1 MFLSNFVPG
10 NTHLVSCGCHFSNG
24 GLGLAKGERREAVY
38 ERPGCVTAYAILL
51 GIAAVVSCMAG
62 FFLLAN
68 SRDGIQG
75 LSSIVSAA
83 VIAAL
88 YFVIARGLWLL
99 RNWARIVVIVL
110 QVLSVL
116 GILSQLP
123 NNSSGLVLIVAVFGL
138 AIAAYILYWFA
149 SHGEYFE

>member
-1 MFLSNFVPG
+1 M
-10 NTHLVSCGCHFSNG
+10 
-24 GLGLAKGERREAVY
+24 Y
-38 ERPGCVTAYAILL
+38 ERPGCVTAYAILF

-68 SRDGIQG
+68 SRDGVQG
-75 LSSIVSAA
+75 LSSIVFAA

-116 GILSQLP
+116 GILSQLS

>member
-1 MFLSNFVPG
+1 
-10 NTHLVSCGCHFSNG
+10 
-24 GLGLAKGERREAVY
+24 
-38 ERPGCVTAYAILL
+38 
-51 GIAAVVSCMAG
+51 
-62 FFLLAN
+62 
-68 SRDGIQG
+68 
-75 LSSIVSAA
+75 LSSIVFAA

-116 GILSQLP
+116 GILSQLS

-138 AIAAYILYWFA
+138 AIAAYILDFINV
-149 SHGEYFE
+149 YFDFQHTFCVSIAFGSCVARNTFP

>member
-1 MFLSNFVPG
+1 
-10 NTHLVSCGCHFSNG
+10 
-24 GLGLAKGERREAVY
+24 LGLAKGERREAMY

-62 FFLLAN
+62 FLLLFA
-68 SRDGIQG
+68 RDGIQG
-75 LSSIVSAA
+75 LSSIVFAA

>member
-1 MFLSNFVPG
+1 M
-10 NTHLVSCGCHFSNG
+10 
-24 GLGLAKGERREAVY
+24 
-38 ERPGCVTAYAILL
+38 TAYAILL

-62 FFLLAN
+62 FFLPAN
-68 SRDGIQG
+68 SRDGIGIQG
-75 LSSIVSAA
+75 LSSIVFAA

-110 QVLSVL
+110 QVLSIL

>member
-1 MFLSNFVPG
+1 M
-10 NTHLVSCGCHFSNG
+10 
-24 GLGLAKGERREAVY
+24 Y

-62 FFLLAN
+62 FLLLFA
-68 SRDGIQG
+68 RDGIQS
-75 LSSIVSAA
+75 LSSIVFAA

>member
-1 MFLSNFVPG
+1 MLSF
-10 NTHLVSCGCHFSNG
+10 LVSYRRHSKLHWRRFLLSSAG
-24 GLGLAKGERREAVY
+24 GVEGLAFMV
-38 ERPGCVTAYAILL
+38 
-51 GIAAVVSCMAG
+51 
-62 FFLLAN
+62 F
-68 SRDGIQG
+68 
-75 LSSIVSAA
+75 AA

>member
-1 MFLSNFVPG
+1 MN
-10 NTHLVSCGCHFSNG
+10 
-24 GLGLAKGERREAVY
+24 

-51 GIAAVVSCMAG
+51 GIGAVVSCIAG
-62 FFLLAN
+62 FLLLAD

-75 LSSIVSAA
+75 LSAIVFAA
-83 VIAAL
+83 VTAAL
-88 YFVIARGLWLL
+88 YLVIARGLWLL

-123 NNSSGLVLIVAVFGL
+123 NNSSGLVLILAVFGL

-149 SHGEYFE
+149 SHGEYFS

>member
-1 MFLSNFVPG
+1 
-10 NTHLVSCGCHFSNG
+10 
-24 GLGLAKGERREAVY
+24 
-38 ERPGCVTAYAILL
+38 VTAYAILL

-62 FFLLAN
+62 FLLLFA
-68 SRDGIQG
+68 RDGIQG
-75 LSSIVSAA
+75 LSSIVFAA

>member
-1 MFLSNFVPG
+1 M
-10 NTHLVSCGCHFSNG
+10 
-24 GLGLAKGERREAVY
+24 Y

-62 FFLLAN
+62 FFLLFAN
-68 SRDGIQG
+68 RGDGIQG
-75 LSSIVSAA
+75 LSSIVFAA

-116 GILSQLP
+116 SILSQLP

>member
-1 MFLSNFVPG
+1 MY
-10 NTHLVSCGCHFSNG
+10 
-24 GLGLAKGERREAVY
+24 K
-38 ERPGCVTAYAILL
+38 RPGCVTAYAILL

-62 FFLLAN
+62 FFLPAN
-68 SRDGIQG
+68 SRDGIGIQG
-75 LSSIVSAA
+75 LSSIVFAA